1 MLELNKVMLIGN
13 LTRDPELSYTTSGTA
28 LAKLGLAVSRRT
40 KNRQTNEW
48 QEETAFVD
56 VDTWTHTAEFCAK
69 YLKKGSRVFVEGRL
83 RQHSWEAQDGSKRSK
98 LSVTAERV
106 EFADSKPSGQQS
118 QGGMGANSG
127 YGAVPPAAA
136 PAYGAPAV
144 APQAPAGGYPPPPQP
159 TAGFPQPRY
168 GTPSADEFPPPPDD
182 NTADDLPF

>member
-28 LAKLGLAVSRRT
+28 LAKLGLAVNRRT

-48 QEETAFVD
+48 QDETAFVD
-56 VDTWTHTAEFCAK
+56 VDAWTHTAEFCAK

-106 EFADSKPSGQQS
+106 EFADSKPSS
-118 QGGMGANSG
+118 QPGAGGAPA
-127 YGAVPPAAA
+127 YGAAPQAA
-136 PAYGAPAV
+136 PAYGTAPV
-144 APQAPAGGYPPPPQP
+144 PPPQAPMGYQAPQPPQA
-159 TAGFPQPRY
+159 AGFPQPRY
-168 GTPSADEFPPPPDD
+168 GAPQADEFAPPPDD

>member
-28 LAKLGLAVSRRT
+28 LARLGLAVNRRT

-48 QEETAFVD
+48 QDETAFVD
-56 VDTWTHTAEFCAK
+56 VDAWTHTAEFCAK

-106 EFADSKPSGQQS
+106 EFADTRPAS
-118 QGGMGANSG
+118 QPGAGGASA
-127 YGAVPPAAA
+127 YGSAPQAA
-136 PAYGAPAV
+136 PAYGTAPV
-144 APQAPAGGYPPPPQP
+144 PPPQAPMGYQAPSQPPQQA
-159 TAGFPQPRY
+159 AGFPQPRY
-168 GTPSADEFPPPPDD
+168 GGPQADEFAPPPDD

>member
-56 VDTWTHTAEFCAK
+56 VDAWTHTAEFCAK

-106 EFADSKPSGQQS
+106 EFADSKPSSQQGA
-118 QGGMGANSG
+118 GGGANPA
-127 YGAVPPAAA
+127 YGSAPQAA
-136 PAYGAPAV
+136 PAYGGAPA
-144 APQAPAGGYPPPPQP
+144 APPQQAPGGYSQAPAQAPNS
-159 TAGFPQPRY
+159 FPQPRY
-168 GTPSADEFPPPPDD
+168 GAPQADEFAPPPDD